1 MTIVF
6 NHRRSSALAVPI
18 ASAVCAALLMLA
30 AAIPLRAG
38 SEPQRVITAAPA
50 PAPAGDLLPA
60 IDLVDQNGRTVSLAS
75 FKGKPVL
82 VSFIHASCLGVCE
95 LMTAKMRA
103 VAQSLG
109 AESEAKVTML
119 SITTDPAEDGP
130 KELRAYAKKEGVNAD
145 GWVFLTGKPDRI
157 ARLLVLYGVPYRE
170 NHDEE
175 THVMKLFLLG
185 PDGREVHRYSGIK
198 VAAETVAADI
208 NARQRHISAP

>member
-1 MTIVF
+1 MTIAL
-6 NHRRSSALAVPI
+6 NHRRSNALAIPI
-18 ASAVCAALLMLA
+18 AIAACAVLLMLA

-38 SEPQRVITAAPA
+38 SEPQSITPPA
-50 PAPAGDLLPA
+50 VAPAGDLLPA
-60 IDLVDQNGRTVSLAS
+60 INLVDQNGRSVSLAS

-109 AESEAKVTML
+109 AESETKVTML
-119 SITTDPAEDGP
+119 SITTDPKEDGP
-130 KELRAYAKKEGVNAD
+130 KELRAYAKKEGVSGD
-145 GWVFLTGKPDRI
+145 GWVFLTGKPDQI
-157 ARLLVLYGVPYRE
+157 ARILTLYGVQYRE

-208 NARQRHISAP
+208 NARQRHIGAP

>member
-1 MTIVF
+1 MTIAL
-6 NHRRSSALAVPI
+6 NHRRLNLPTILI
-18 ASAVCAALLMLA
+18 AIATGTVLLMLA
-30 AAIPLRAG
+30 AANPLRAG
-38 SEPQRVITAAPA
+38 SEPQSITPPAVAPS
-50 PAPAGDLLPA
+50 GDLLPP
-60 IDLVDQNGRTVSLAS
+60 INLVDQNGRTVALAS

-119 SITTDPAEDGP
+119 SITTDPNEDGP
-130 KELRAYAKKEGVNAD
+130 KQLRAYAKKECVNAG
-145 GWVFLTGKPDRI
+145 GWVFLTGKSDQI
-157 ARLLVLYGVPYRE
+157 ARILTLYGVPYRE

-185 PDGREVHRYSGIK
+185 PDGREVHRYSGLK

-208 NARQRHISAP
+208 NARQRHAGAP

>member
-1 MTIVF
+1 MTIAT
-6 NHRRSSALAVPI
+6 NNRRPNPLAIPLAI
-18 ASAVCAALLMLA
+18 AVCTVLLMLA

-38 SEPQRVITAAPA
+38 SEPRSIAPPVLAPTA
-50 PAPAGDLLPA
+50 DLLPA
-60 IDLVDQNGRTVSLAS
+60 IELVDQNGRTVSLAS

-130 KELRAYAKKEGVNAD
+130 KQLRAYAKKEGVNAD

>member
-1 MTIVF
+1 MTIAT
-6 NHRRSSALAVPI
+6 NNRRPNPLAIPLAI
-18 ASAVCAALLMLA
+18 AVGTVLLMLA

-38 SEPQRVITAAPA
+38 SEPRSIAPPVLAPTA
-50 PAPAGDLLPA
+50 DLLPA
-60 IDLVDQNGRTVSLAS
+60 IELVDQNGRTVSLAS

-130 KELRAYAKKEGVNAD
+130 KQLRAYAKKEGVNAD

>member
-1 MTIVF
+1 MTIAS
-6 NHRRSSALAVPI
+6 NHRRSSALAI
-18 ASAVCAALLMLA
+18 AACTILLIFA

-38 SEPQRVITAAPA
+38 SEPRSIAPPVLAPTA
-50 PAPAGDLLPA
+50 DLLPA
-60 IDLVDQNGRTVSLAS
+60 IELVDQNGRTVSLAS

-130 KELRAYAKKEGVNAD
+130 KQLRAYAKKEGVNAD

-185 PDGREVHRYSGIK
+185 PDGREALRYSGIK